1 MAKNYELGKVG
12 QIVTVN
18 ATTNV
23 LTFSTTSAVITPS
36 GNVAQRPATPANGM
50 IRYNTDYN
58 KLENYANGAWAN
70 VGSVE
75 LVDSIT
81 NTSILYAPTANA
93 VNYLNSIKANLSG
106 ASFSGPL
113 STTDTFTAN
122 VILANNGAFPV
133 SNGIAL
139 GNTTARWAVSAT
151 TLAATS
157 TTTLSGALTL
167 SGTTTN
173 INATALTTG
182 SINLGGATQTGAIV
196 IGRSTANQV
205 VDIANGATASGSTKT
220 VEIATEGLA
229 GSNTVIVVGPT
240 ASNSYLTI
248 NSNNVTFAT
257 NTAVMLPAGT
267 TAQRPTGTAG
277 MIRYNANLGLAEV
290 YSSLGGGSWGPLL
303 TAYSDVR
310 QQFTASNNQTTFTV
324 NYLAGAVDVYYNGI
338 KLRNGTEV
346 DVSSGSSVVL
356 AAGAANGALVEVVGK
371 GPSYVVSNTSQVV
384 YQQFTASN
392 NQTTFTVSGGYV
404 PGMVDVYVEGI
415 KLVNGT
421 DVNVSSGNNIVLSTG
436 IPNNS
441 LVEVRGVFTP
451 INPQST
457 TGVRQT
463 FIANSTVNNNFTVTG
478 GYIPGFVDVYYNGA
492 KLVNG
497 SDVDISS
504 GTTVALATNAA
515 ANAIVDVVGINYY
528 TNAGGVTTPV
538 RQSFTASANQTTFSV
553 TGGYTP
559 GMIDVYQNGVK
570 LVNGADVNVSGGSS
584 VVLATGAA
592 NNDTIDVVGF
602 SAVSYQDAVKKSG
615 DTMTGT
621 LNINDRLNV
630 QTSNAI
636 VLTLNSTHPSGG
648 YSTFFTNSTPI
659 ADMGTEQQIF
669 STGNTL
675 NFAIGARTG
684 YNLSLGSGPNRA
696 IIINSSGYINKPL
709 QPAFSARATGGS
721 QAGGTVQFNVADVN
735 ISSSFNTST
744 YRFTAPVAGNYF
756 FCASIIGNT
765 STSCA
770 VSLHKNGS
778 RVSGIGWGGVT
789 SSAESGATI
798 NAIINLAVGDYVTA
812 VSTNQTYNNN
822 YNNFSGFLVG

>member
-23 LTFSTTSAVITPS
+23 FTFSTTSAITPPS
-36 GNVAQRPATPANGM
+36 GNVAQRPASPANGM

-75 LVDSIT
+75 LVDSIS

-93 VNYLNSIKANLSG
+93 VNQLNAIKANLSG
-106 ASFSGPL
+106 ASFSGAVTFSANATL
-113 STTDTFTAN
+113 SASLIANSSPGTAGQF
-122 VILANNGAFPV
+122 LT
-133 SNGIAL
+133 SNGTTTYWSSIPASYVQ
-139 GNTTARWAVSAT
+139 NTDSR
-151 TLAATS
+151 
-157 TTTLSGALTL
+157 TLSGNLAF
-167 SGTTTN
+167 SGTNVAFT
-173 INATALTTG
+173 
-182 SINLGGATQTGAIV
+182 
-196 IGRSTANQV
+196 
-205 VDIANGATASGSTKT
+205 
-220 VEIATEGLA
+220 
-229 GSNTVIVVGPT
+229 SNTAFI
-240 ASNSYLTI
+240 
-248 NSNNVTFAT
+248 
-257 NTAVMLPAGT
+257 LPIGT
-267 TAQRPTGTAG
+267 TAQRPTAANG
-277 MIRYNANLGLAEV
+277 MFRYNANLGLAEV
-290 YSSLGGGSWGPLL
+290 YSGVYSSWGPLL

-338 KLRNGTEV
+338 KLRNGAEV
-346 DVSSGSSVVL
+346 DVSSGTSVVL

-421 DVNVSSGNNIVLSTG
+421 DVNVSSGNNIVLASG
-436 IPNNS
+436 VPNNS

-451 INPQST
+451 INPQT
-457 TGVRQT
+457 TAGVRQT
-463 FIANSTVNNNFTVTG
+463 FTANSTVNNNFTVTG

-497 SDVDISS
+497 SDVNVSS
-504 GTTVALATNAA
+504 GTTVVLATNAA

-538 RQSFTASANQTTFSV
+538 RQSFTASANQTTFTV

-570 LVNGADVNVSGGSS
+570 LVNGADVNVSGGST

-615 DTMTGT
+615 DVMTGS
-621 LNINDRLNV
+621 LNILDRASI
-630 QTSNAI
+630 QTANAVI
-636 VLTLNSTHPSGG
+636 LTLNSTHPNGG
-648 YSTFFTNSTPI
+648 YSTFFTNTVPI
-659 ADMGTEQQIF
+659 FDMGSEQHIF
-669 STGNTL
+669 GTGNTL
-675 NFAIGARTG
+675 NFGMGSRSPYT
-684 YNLSLGSGPNRA
+684 LSLGAGSLRSL
-696 IIINSSGYINKPL
+696 IINSSGYINKPF
-709 QPAFSARATGGS
+709 QPAFSARAIGGS
-721 QAGGTVQFNVADVN
+721 QAGGTIQFNLADLNVSN
-735 ISSSFNTST
+735 SFNTST

-756 FCASIIGNT
+756 FCVSIIGN
-765 STSCA
+765 SSVGCA
-770 VSLHKNGS
+770 VSIHKNGT
-778 RVSGIGWGGVT
+778 RVSALGWGGIP
-789 SSAESGATI
+789 SSAESSASI
-798 NAIINLAVGDYVTA
+798 NTMINLAVGDYVTA
-812 VSTNQTYNNN
+812 VSQNQTYNNG
-822 YNNFSGFLVG
+822 YSGFSGFLVG